1 MKIRKSEIVFTD
13 DRQVLNVVERIVA
26 PIGRRIDEK
35 TPYVDARLHDG
46 SRVHAII
53 PPCALDGGTITIRKF
68 PENRLG
74 WKDLVNFGSMT
85 QNMADF
91 LRIAVQDAHRNI
103 VISGGTGSGRQL

>member
-1 MKIRKSEIVFTD
+1 MFRDHGRSPNKIFFEKGGKFGRSEIVFTD

-74 WKDLVNFGSMT
+74 WKDLLTS
-85 QNMADF
+85 D
-91 LRIAVQDAHRNI
+91 R
-103 VISGGTGSGRQL
+103 